1 MPVRRIIETSEAPV
15 MPVPISQ
22 AVVHG
27 STLYVGGQAGFDPRT
42 REVVSDRFDEQ
53 LRQALTNLRVIV
65 EAGGSQL
72 TLALKVTVY
81 VARIED
87 YAALNAIYA
96 SSLRTSH
103 PPARWCSA
111 SCSPAFL
118 PRWTPS
124 WRSLIPLQP
133 KASNRCPGHP

>member
-15 MPVPISQ
+15 MPVSISQ

-96 SSLRTSH
+96 EFFAH
-103 PPARWCSA
+103 QPPARKVVQCQL
-111 SCSPAFL
+111 L
-118 PRWTPS
+118 PGILAEVDAIVALPDPTTAES
-124 WRSLIPLQP
+124 E
-133 KASNRCPGHP
+133 

>member
-96 SSLRTSH
+96 EFFAH
-103 PPARWCSA
+103 QPPARKVVQCQL
-111 SCSPAFL
+111 L
-118 PRWTPS
+118 PGILAEVDAIVALPDPTTAES
-124 WRSLIPLQP
+124 E
-133 KASNRCPGHP
+133 